1 MFSYQDTL
9 IISPEFITIFGGFS
23 WGLFGVECVNG
34 MVSALKVLQSQKRTY
49 PWDPFIMLKK
59 TSEAKGVVK
68 EHYSDIPGKCN
79 GLAHS

>member
-34 MVSALKVLQSQKRTY
+34 MVSALKVLQS
-49 PWDPFIMLKK
+49 
-59 TSEAKGVVK
+59 
-68 EHYSDIPGKCN
+68 
-79 GLAHS
+79 